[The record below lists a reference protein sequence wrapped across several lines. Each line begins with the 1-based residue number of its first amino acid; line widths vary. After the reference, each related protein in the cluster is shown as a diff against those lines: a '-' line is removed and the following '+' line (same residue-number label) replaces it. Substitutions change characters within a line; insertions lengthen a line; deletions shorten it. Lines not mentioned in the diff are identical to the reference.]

1 MVARVS
7 FTLNPSVLAVEYTDN
22 YVSSQDGRLYCNAG
36 DSARLKQMQRLRIR
50 HLTEYVF
57 SNEVTL
63 NPHRLLLRP
72 REGHD
77 VRIETSRLDISPAY
91 IIKWQRDVFDN
102 SLAVV
107 NFPGRTKKLIIASEV
122 IIQHYGQAPFDFLLE
137 DYAVKFPFRYAEN
150 EQDDL
155 FAFQQSIFVE
165 DRQGVSNWLQLLAL
179 TGMETFAML
188 VKINQSISAQF
199 QYRTREEPGVQSP
212 VQTIAQ
218 GSGSC
223 RDYATLFIE
232 ACRYLGLASRFVSG
246 YLHAPATEMGNATTH
261 AWAEVYLPG
270 TGWKGF
276 DPTSGVVTGSQHI
289 AVAVARDS
297 ETVPPVSG
305 SFVGSGAV
313 TTTMKINVQVNL
325 LT

>member
-1 MVARVS
+1 
-7 FTLNPSVLAVEYTDN
+7 
-22 YVSSQDGRLYCNAG
+22 
-36 DSARLKQMQRLRIR
+36 MQRIRIR

-57 SNEVTL
+57 STEVAL

-77 VRIETSRLDISPAY
+77 VRIEASKLDITPVY
-91 IIKWQRDVFDN
+91 TIKWQRDVFDN

-107 NFPGRTKKLIIASEV
+107 NFLGRTSKLIIASEV

-137 DYAVKFPFRYAEN
+137 DYAVRFPFKYAEN

-165 DRQGVSNWLQLLAL
+165 DRQAVNNWLQQLSL
-179 TGMETFAML
+179 TGLETFALL
-188 VKINQSISAQF
+188 VKLNQSISTQF
-199 QYRTREEPGVQSP
+199 QYRTREEAGVQSP
-212 VQTIAQ
+212 SKTLSQR
-218 GSGSC
+218 GGSC

-246 YLHAPATEMGNATTH
+246 YLHAPATEAGNATTH

-305 SFVGSGAV
+305 SFVGLGAV

-325 LT
+325 LE